1 MNVARTAPERIETA
15 TAPAPLRKR
24 PALLPNGLSGRAPAP
39 AAKSVYVLDDEESVL
54 YFLRKILDDSG
65 LAVTT
70 FSDVPAFEAAF
81 GERRPEY
88 VMLDLALHADDGIGV
103 LRQLAAIGYR
113 GRVVVMS
120 GVDERV
126 LDAAVRFGTDSG
138 LDIAGRLQKPFDIPR
153 LRTFLM
159 GAGLMPLPIV
169 DADVHRALAAGQLY
183 HVYQPKLDLKTGRV
197 AGGEALVRW
206 THPVAG
212 ELAPDRFL
220 PYLSQQGLH
229 ALTHGLLTAVMG
241 QAREWERQGIG
252 GDLSVNVPA
261 SLICEPGFYDWVKGL
276 RQSTGASSPLT
287 LEVTETDACV
297 SDLDAC
303 TNIARFRLLGLS
315 IAIDDFGVGYSS
327 LARLRHLPISE
338 LKIDRSFVTGL
349 AGDEVN
355 QVIVQSVAMLA
366 KGLRLKL
373 TAEGVEEQAALD
385 HLRALGCDYAQGYHI
400 SRPLPADAFARA
412 LRPIALPPSPA
423 A

>member
-1 MNVARTAPERIETA
+1 MTVARTAPERIETTA
-15 TAPAPLRKR
+15 APAIMRDRAASSPDS
-24 PALLPNGLSGRAPAP
+24 GYGRAPAP
-39 AAKSVYVLDDEESVL
+39 APKSVFVLDDEESVL

-65 LAVTT
+65 LSVTT
-70 FSDVPAFEAAF
+70 FSDVPTFEAAL
-81 GERRPEY
+81 GERRPEF

-113 GRVVVMS
+113 GRIVVMS

-126 LDAAVRFGTDSG
+126 LDAAARFGAERG

-153 LRTFLM
+153 LRNFLM
-159 GAGLMPLPIV
+159 GAGLIPLPIE
-169 DADVHRALAAGQLY
+169 DSDVHKALAAGQLF
-183 HVYQPKLDLKTGRV
+183 HVYQPKLDLRTGRV

-206 THPVAG
+206 AHPVAG
-212 ELAPDRFL
+212 ELSPDRFL

-229 ALTHGLLTAVMG
+229 ALTHGLLAAVLG
-241 QAREWERQGIG
+241 QAREWERLGIE

-261 SLICEPGFYDWVKGL
+261 GLICEPGFYDWVKGL
-276 RQSTGASSPLT
+276 RQSTGANSPLT

-315 IAIDDFGVGYSS
+315 IAIDDFGVGHSS

-338 LKIDRSFVTGL
+338 LKIDRSFVSGL

-355 QVIVQSVAMLA
+355 QVIVKSVAMLA

-373 TAEGVEEQAALD
+373 TAEGVEDPAALD
-385 HLRALGCDYAQGYHI
+385 HLLALGCDYAQGYHI
-400 SRPLPADAFARA
+400 SRPLPADAFARV
-412 LRPIALPPSPA
+412 LRPKAPAPVPA